1 MITVVITEK
10 GGAQRQLEFDKPEIT
25 IGRTKGNDII
35 LPKGNVSKR
44 HCRVVLKDGRFIV
57 VDLKSTN
64 GTYVNGRKITSPVV
78 VRNEDKIYIGDFVL
92 GLDSAANANPAVA
105 SSGIP
110 PQAAPSHSGIPMA
123 GADFGEPPPTGS
135 VRPPLPPER
144 PPASASM
151 ADSLPSISARPST
164 APRSL
169 AGREKKGRSSRLP
182 WSRFTFDANYSKA
195 TDLNAALRLLMLQLR
210 RSFDID
216 NTDPEAA
223 NNSARRTLAE
233 QQIEDALREL
243 DGQGL
248 LDERIDREALA
259 EAAFQEAIGLGP
271 LESLLIDRQIQE
283 LLIKG
288 PRHLFANY
296 GNGPKRLESV
306 VFSSSHALH
315 TVAQRLFGQAGSR
328 FQADKSIQQTRLV
341 DGSQVTLWLR
351 TIAPD
356 GPIIRIRRARSAGV
370 SADALVEQGILSED
384 MLELLKQALQQKCK
398 VLVSGPPRSG
408 VSMLMSALAGLV
420 PRSDWLLSIES
431 DVSLDLPRDQLI
443 ALSRGDAFDQ
453 HAAATILSRAN
464 QFHCDWLIVD
474 DMLGAEAFDFLEYAV
489 SKSIGGLFGIHA
501 SGVEDP
507 LQVLA
512 TMAKF
517 HARAPA
523 SINQL
528 LAEVF
533 GLIVEVD
540 LDQTGKSFIRS
551 IRELVGMRG
560 DAIKL
565 QELFLFQDGEFVSTG
580 KEPKFLGIS

>member
-25 IGRTKGNDII
+25 IGRTKGNDIM

-78 VRNEDKIYIGDFVL
+78 VRGEDKIYIGDFVL
-92 GLDSAANANPAVA
+92 GLDSDAHPGPSIPSSGVPPKSAA
-105 SSGIP
+105 SYSGIP
-110 PQAAPSHSGIPMA
+110 AAGP
-123 GADFGEPPPTGS
+123 DFGDPPPTGS
-135 VRPPLPPER
+135 VRPALPPER
-144 PPASASM
+144 PPASPSM
-151 ADSLPSISARPST
+151 ADSLPSISVRPST

-210 RSFDID
+210 RSFDTD
-216 NTDPEAA
+216 NSDPEAA

-243 DGQGL
+243 DAQAL

-271 LESLLIDRQIQE
+271 LEGLLIDRQIQE

-296 GNGPKRLESV
+296 GNGLKRLESI

-315 TVAQRLFGQAGSR
+315 TVAQRLFGQAGSSVNP
-328 FQADKSIQQTRLV
+328 DKSIQQARLV

-356 GPIIRIRRARSAGV
+356 GPILRIRRTRSLGV
-370 SADALVEQGILSED
+370 SPDALVEQGTLSED
-384 MLELLKQALQQKCK
+384 MLLLLKQAVQQKCK
-398 VLVSGPPRSG
+398 ILVSGPPRSG
-408 VSMLMSALAGLV
+408 VSMLISALAGLV
-420 PRSDWLLSIES
+420 PRTDWLLSIES

-443 ALSRGDAFDQ
+443 ALSRGEAFDQ
-453 HAAATILSRAN
+453 NTAVTILSRAN
-464 QFHCDWLIVD
+464 QLHCDWLIVD
-474 DMLGAEAFDFLEYAV
+474 DLMGAESFDFLEYAV

-512 TMAKF
+512 SMAKF
-517 HARAPA
+517 HVRSPA
-523 SINQL
+523 SINPL
-528 LAEVF
+528 LAEVL
-533 GLIVEVD
+533 GLIVELD
-540 LDQTGKSFIRS
+540 LDQDGKSYIKS

-560 DAIKL
+560 DAVKL
-565 QELFLFQDGEFVSTG
+565 QDLFLFQDGEFVSTG
-580 KEPKFLGIS
+580 KEPKFLGT

>member
-10 GGAQRQLEFDKPEIT
+10 GGAQRQLDFDKAEIT
-25 IGRTKGNDII
+25 IGRTKGNDIM

-44 HCRVVLKDGRFIV
+44 HCRVVLKDSRFIV

-78 VRNEDKIYIGDFVL
+78 VRGEDKIYIGDFIL
-92 GLDSAANANPAVA
+92 GLDSPEKAGPSVA
-105 SSGIP
+105 SSGLP
-110 PQAAPSHSGIPMA
+110 PESLESHSSLPLSGP
-123 GADFGEPPPTGS
+123 DFGQPPPTGS
-135 VRPPLPPER
+135 VRPALPPNH
-144 PPASASM
+144 PAASPSI
-151 ADSLPSISARPST
+151 ADSLPSISVRPST

-195 TDLNAALRLLMLQLR
+195 TDLNAALRLLMLHLT
-210 RSFDID
+210 RSFDTD
-216 NTDPEAA
+216 NVDPDAA
-223 NNSARRTLAE
+223 NNSTRRTLAE
-233 QQIEDALREL
+233 QQIEDAMREL
-243 DGQGL
+243 EGQAL

-271 LESLLIDRQIQE
+271 LEGLLIDRQILE
-283 LLIKG
+283 LLVKG
-288 PRHLFANY
+288 PRHLFADY
-296 GNGPKRLESV
+296 GNGLKRLECIH
-306 VFSSSHALH
+306 FSSHHALQ
-315 TVAQRLFGQAGSR
+315 TVAQRLFGQAGSSV
-328 FQADKSIQQTRLV
+328 QPDKSIQQTRLV

-351 TIAPD
+351 AIAPD
-356 GPIIRIRRARSAGV
+356 GPIIRIRRARSLGV
-370 SADALVEQGILSED
+370 SPDALVEQGMLSED
-384 MLELLKQALQQKCK
+384 MLLLLKQALLQRCK

-408 VSMLMSALAGLV
+408 VSMLLSALTGLV
-420 PRSDWLLSIES
+420 PRTDWLLSIES

-443 ALSRGDAFDQ
+443 ALSRGEAFDQ

-474 DMLGAEAFDFLEYAV
+474 DMMGSESYDIFESAV
-489 SKSIGGLFGIHA
+489 SKSIGGLFGLHA

-512 TMAKF
+512 AMAKF

-523 SINQL
+523 SINPL
-528 LAEVF
+528 LAEVL
-533 GLIVEVD
+533 GLIVE
-540 LDQTGKSFIRS
+540 LDIDQEGKSFIKS
-551 IRELVGMRG
+551 IREIVGMRG

-565 QELFLFQDGEFVSTG
+565 QDLFAFQDGEFVSTG
-580 KEPKFLGIS
+580 KEPKFLGT